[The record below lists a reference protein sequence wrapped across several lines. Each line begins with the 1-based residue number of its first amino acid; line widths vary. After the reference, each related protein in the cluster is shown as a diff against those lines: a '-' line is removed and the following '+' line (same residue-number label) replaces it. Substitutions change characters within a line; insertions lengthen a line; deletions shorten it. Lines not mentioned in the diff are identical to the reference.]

1 MCGKSRSLIGE
12 ARVRFDVMLG
22 VCALHSD
29 ETETKPGDSGDDG
42 FRTATDGDENQ
53 PDTQFRET
61 NPTGSAD
68 DGLGKDRQS
77 VGPAAGPVDLAPVT
91 RQKAK
96 VSPPMASVCQKMS
109 LWVLA
114 FTPRPGWSTH
124 LRVAPKQP
132 IPLRRDE
139 LQLRNE
145 PKTVLLS

>member
-1 MCGKSRSLIGE
+1 LCGKSRSLIGE

-77 VGPAAGPVDLAPVT
+77 VGPAAGPVDLAPVA
-91 RQKAK
+91 QQQSKALPSDGERMPED
-96 VSPPMASVCQKMS
+96 VAVGAGIHAEARMVDPSPGSPEA
-109 LWVLA
+109 A
-114 FTPRPGWSTH
+114 DPPEEG
-124 LRVAPKQP
+124 
-132 IPLRRDE
+132 
-139 LQLRNE
+139 
-145 PKTVLLS
+145 